1 MGKNAIALIFRIPEK
16 GKVKTRLAE
25 EIGEEKAFYYY
36 SLMLNETISLCK
48 KVKNVELIGFYKGSK
63 NLFPFNFPVI
73 KQRGRNL
80 GKIISNS
87 INHLKNLGYHK
98 IIIIGSDSPD
108 IPEDYFYDALK
119 SLDEYDYVIGPTEDG
134 GFYLFGCTE
143 YTEGLF
149 LGIRWS
155 TSLVF
160 ETISNNI
167 IALGKSFK
175 ILPLWYDIDDIKSLD
190 RWKNLKQPAIE

>member
-1 MGKNAIALIFRIPEK
+1 MRKNAIALIFRIPEK
-16 GKVKTRLAE
+16 GKVKTRLAK

-108 IPEDYFYDALK
+108 IPEDYFYDVVK

-155 TSLVF
+155 TSSVCGILLK
-160 ETISNNI
+160 NI
-167 IALGKSFK
+167 AILSKTYK
-175 ILPLWYDIDDIKSLD
+175 LLPLWYDIDDKKSLL
-190 RWKNLKQPAIE
+190 RWQNLLSY